1 MATDIAYSALVGAAK
16 IAAIP
21 VKLAYTLVEKGVEK
35 FPMHTLAYSTALK
48 VIGYII
54 KMLPLLGLTG
64 YSIIAF
70 SLILDYAMY
79 QKRWIVLNA
88 LKELTANNTA
98 TVFAKLKEI
107 FSLQTLNSIYNKVT
121 SAFHI
126 A

>member
-1 MATDIAYSALVGAAK
+1 MATDIAYNALVGAAK

-35 FPMHTLAYSTALK
+35 FPMHALAYSTALK

-64 YSIIAF
+64 YSIIGF

-79 QKRWIVLNA
+79 QKRWVVLNA

-121 SAFHI
+121 SAFHL